1 MSAPNGQRAN
11 LLSCPRFAALLC
23 AVRCGERP
31 NSWVVGLASGLQ
43 RHQNQHQKLEH
54 HGQSSQFDRADL
66 VLGLESLGCRGWVPG
81 RRRRRSPGR
90 LSVCTQQVL
99 LQGYPSLSLVPC
111 KPLEDAHG
119 DVSRAKR
126 HGLTVGFELNCWV
139 RIWMELENKPSQTKC

>member
-66 VLGLESLGCRGWVPG
+66 VLGLESWAAGAGSQGDGDAGALEDLAYVPSKYFCRGILLCLW
-81 RRRRRSPGR
+81 SPVSHWKTPTGM
-90 LSVCTQQVL
+90 C
-99 LQGYPSLSLVPC
+99 
-111 KPLEDAHG
+111 LEQNAMD
-119 DVSRAKR
+119 
-126 HGLTVGFELNCWV
+126 
-139 RIWMELENKPSQTKC
+139 